1 MSAPIYTPFVVSS
14 TSCVRS
20 KSAKAS
26 AGVTVGGQQGLS
38 YGAVL
43 NAEHMQHSHTPSS
56 LCNTI
61 HDRSIRPAKTQN
73 GNGLS
78 YGAVLNAEHMQ
89 HSHTPSSLCN
99 TIHDRSIRPAKTQN
113 GNGECLRLTGG
124 NVADLRTRPLNCR
137 GALLPTL
144 DSFQSLSPTS
154 DCSLVDVSRKRSA
167 YEPESARIRPW
178 EGRMKK
184 PRQVGLRARIGTNST
199 MGRTNEETKTGYRGT
214 NGLGDQDD
222 IVDVEGV
229 ESAYEPESARIR
241 PWEGRM
247 KKPRQVNGASGTTV
261 DMDTVCGYRGTNGLG
276 DQDDIVDVE
285 GVEEPPIGRVTEG
298 SSRYLAGPLAE
309 ESPPISNAQRRTQ
322 VTRLR
327 AKLLDAQNE
336 LKKLRQCEYRWAR
349 TDDENKYLKEEL
361 ELAYSRIRE
370 LEALLLHRNAK
381 LKNVLSENLMKTVK
395 LNRLKAE
402 VGEDVFEMC

>member
-73 GNGLS
+73 GNG
-78 YGAVLNAEHMQ
+78 E
-89 HSHTPSSLCN
+89 
-99 TIHDRSIRPAKTQN
+99 
-113 GNGECLRLTGG
+113 
-124 NVADLRTRPLNCR
+124 
-137 GALLPTL
+137 
-144 DSFQSLSPTS
+144 
-154 DCSLVDVSRKRSA
+154 
-167 YEPESARIRPW
+167 W
-178 EGRMKK
+178 
-184 PRQVGLRARIGTNST
+184 
-199 MGRTNEETKTGYRGT
+199 
-214 NGLGDQDD
+214 
-222 IVDVEGV
+222 
-229 ESAYEPESARIR
+229 SAYEPESARIR